1 MLLFHCVVL
10 CGVSLVEVLY
20 SSLSNWARILLL
32 LLILPLLLLLPLL
45 IWWEGISKG
54 FLSLQILL
62 LVLLDLTPYKYYI

>member
-32 LLILPLLLLLPLL
+32 LFLLLLPLP

-54 FLSLQILL
+54 FFSLQILL